1 LKEEAFLMKKNREV
15 YKSEIR
21 LRGEERKTLSYR
33 ATILLN
39 PKRLVRPKAPGPEFF
54 PSIIADKTEQILAA
68 FAGGKMDAL
77 KQRVE
82 EILKEKSLD
91 VKAFLPA
98 LELSKAG
105 KVVERDMVVGNK
117 IGVTTT
123 PTEIVNEDIIV
134 GSTPDDV

>member
-1 LKEEAFLMKKNREV
+1 MKKNRGV

-21 LRGEERKTLSYR
+21 LRGEERKTLTYR

-68 FAGGKMDAL
+68 LAGRKMDAL

-82 EILKEKSLD
+82 EILKERGLD

-98 LELSKAG
+98 LELG
-105 KVVERDMVVGNK
+105 KGRKRLEGDMVAGNK
-117 IGVTTT
+117 IRVTTT
-123 PTEIVNEDIIV
+123 PTKIVNGDMIV
-134 GSTPDDV
+134 GLTPDSSLERYLGK